1 MENLLTI
8 SEAAALINV
17 HPETLRRWDRDGT
30 LVALKVNERGDRR
43 YRKSELLE
51 FMNVNPDLIRYGQI
65 ITHGGYSIKWDS
77 QGFLSMPA
85 NFGLIARIVVYNDQ
99 QKFIGFA
106 FAVAG
111 LSLFARTDEEDN
123 LDKLAINKI
132 KEYIDQKTLSNDD
145 MYTFEFS
152 NNGEFLEIQ
161 NPEWWHGKYSKSL
174 VPGLRVEAHA
184 THPTTTM
191 NKAWRVILHFKSEQ
205 GDHWATN
212 TFGDNNRFHEYFVW
226 IDAQELAR
234 LGLPNTAKGAE
245 IVAVDFGIKRFQET
259 KDEHGD
265 RDISRIIENN
275 TAFFGGKF
283 VKNSF
288 LPEDLLN

>member
-1 MENLLTI
+1 MEKLLTI

-17 HPETLRRWDRDGT
+17 HPETLRRWDREGT

-43 YRKSELLE
+43 YRESDLLE

-65 ITHGGYSIKWDS
+65 VAHGSYSIKWDS

-85 NFGLIARIVVYNDQ
+85 NFGLIARIVAYNDQ
-99 QKFIGFA
+99 KSFIGFA

-111 LSLFARTDEEDN
+111 LSLFARTDKEDN
-123 LDKLAINKI
+123 LDKLALDKI
-132 KEYIDQKTLSNDD
+132 KEYIDKKTLSSED

-152 NNGEFLEIQ
+152 NDEFYEVQ

-191 NKAWRVILHFKSEQ
+191 NNAWRVILHFKSQQ
-205 GDHWATN
+205 GDQWVTN
-212 TFGDNNRFHEYFVW
+212 TFGENNALHEYFVW
-226 IDAQELAR
+226 VDAKELER
-234 LGLPNTAKGAE
+234 VGLPNTAKGAE
-245 IVAVDFGIKRFQET
+245 ILAIDFGIKRFEET
-259 KDEHGD
+259 KDENGD
-265 RDISRIIENN
+265 RDITRISENN
-275 TAFFGGKF
+275 AACVRGKCT
-283 VKNSF
+283 KDTL
-288 LPEDLLN
+288 LPDELLS